1 MGLKPIFFVGICI
14 PLAKANGN
22 MKNQIKY
29 YCRLLKQTD
38 KKIANRRGTLVP
50 LRTKYGASQSDPFGK
65 SPM

>member
-29 YCRLLKQTD
+29 YWQTE
-38 KKIANRRGTLVP
+38 KGTLVP
-50 LRTKYGASQSDPFGK
+50 LKTAIILFLQKVPANCP
-65 SPM
+65 